1 MTVLIFVIC
10 ILLWNREVAENGD
23 DKYEEAANSQTVEED
38 TEYDTNWNQFQ
49 ITPVKYVL
57 YVKPSPEDKELSA
70 VKDVIPI
77 EIFRI

>member
-1 MTVLIFVIC
+1 MRAWYQV
-10 ILLWNREVAENGD
+10 
-23 DKYEEAANSQTVEED
+23 D
-38 TEYDTNWNQFQ
+38 TESYMEEYDMNWNQYQ

>member
-1 MTVLIFVIC
+1 M
-10 ILLWNREVAENGD
+10 E
-23 DKYEEAANSQTVEED
+23 
-38 TEYDTNWNQFQ
+38 EYDMNWNQYQ

>member
-1 MTVLIFVIC
+1 M
-10 ILLWNREVAENGD
+10 
-23 DKYEEAANSQTVEED
+23 EA
-38 TEYDTNWNQFQ
+38 YDTNWNQFQ